1 MTREK
6 PIEISVILLSRIKEA
21 PFEEF
26 FLYLFS
32 DTKKALSHLRRMQ
45 KTQLI
50 YIFKTDIFP
59 INIYFWINL
68 CTNLCF
74 FIILLMP

>member
-6 PIEISVILLSRIKEA
+6 PIEISVILLIDIKEA

-32 DTKKALSHLRRMQ
+32 DTKKALSRLRRML

-59 INIYFWINL
+59 INIYIWINP

-74 FIILLMP
+74 LLFS